1 MEISFTFGLFI
12 CLTSALIGGYVAKLL
27 KLQPI
32 IGYIIAGVTTASIF
46 PVDGLGI
53 EKLAELGAIL
63 LLFSIGLEL
72 SLSKFAGSLKKILVS
87 AVLQM
92 IVVTGLLYFVLKL
105 LGFDNISSF
114 VMSLSFSLSS
124 TAVVV
129 KTLIDRGE
137 SETIHGKLMI
147 GWLLVQDLAVI
158 PIMIILPI
166 LANGFDGAL
175 ISGSIAIFKAI
186 FLIGASIML
195 GKHIVPFIIHK
206 VANSNSRELLVLTSV
221 ALAVG
226 TAVLVSLFGIS
237 ATLGAFI
244 AGFVI
249 SESQENHAVFAE
261 TRPLRDLFV
270 ALFFV
275 TLGFFVSFTT
285 IYQNFG
291 IIIVLSILVLIIKFL
306 VILIISYLA
315 KYNGKTMVVTAL
327 GLSQVGEFAFIIL
340 GTASV
345 LKIIPENTAS
355 LGIAISLVTLIVTPF
370 VYKLAMPLWRFL
382 STRIRGFSSLE
393 RNTLSVSNLTNHII
407 ICGFGRVGG
416 WVGKALVGHGISFV
430 VVDLDPKIVF
440 DCNNK
445 GIMAIHGDPIEKE
458 VLLMAGLTQAK
469 AIVIAIP
476 DRLSQESVIA
486 HVQTIAPDVRI
497 ISRVHL
503 DEDYEKLKNLRV
515 HKLVQPEFEAAT
527 SIIRN
532 ILVSMGKDKEEIN
545 KSIKNLR
552 LSHAKI

>member
-1 MEISFTFGLFI
+1 MEISFTLGLFI
-12 CLTSALIGGYVAKLL
+12 CLTAALIGGYIAKKL

-32 IGYIIAGVTTASIF
+32 IGYIVAGVTTASIF

-72 SLSKFAGSLKKILVS
+72 SLSKFAGNFKKIFLS
-87 AVLQM
+87 ATLQIM
-92 IVVTGLLYFVLKL
+92 VVTSLLYFILKL
-105 LGFDNISSF
+105 LEFDNFSSL
-114 VMSLSFSLSS
+114 VLALSFSLSS

-129 KTLIDRGE
+129 KTLMDRGE

-175 ISGSIAIFKAI
+175 VSGGIAIIKAT
-186 FLIGASIML
+186 FLIVTSIVL

-206 VANSNSRELLVLTSV
+206 VASSNSRELLVLTSV

-226 TAVLVSLFGIS
+226 TAVGVSLFGIS

-275 TLGFFVSFTT
+275 TLGFFVSFNT

-291 IIIVLSILVLIIKFL
+291 IIVLLSILVLTIKFL
-306 VILIISYLA
+306 VILLINYFMKFS
-315 KYNGKTMVVTAL
+315 GKTMIITAL

-345 LKIIPENTAS
+345 LRIVSENVAS
-355 LGIAISLVTLIVTPF
+355 LGIAVTLVTLIATPF
-370 VYKLAMPLWRFL
+370 VYKLGVPLWRFL
-382 STRIRGFSSLE
+382 STRVKGFSSLE
-393 RNTLSVSNLTNHII
+393 RNTLSVSDFSNHII

-416 WVGKALVGHGISFV
+416 WVGKALMDHGINFV
-430 VVDLDPKIVF
+430 VVDLDPKIIF
-440 DCNNK
+440 DCISK
-445 GIMAIHGDPIEKE
+445 GIAAIHGDPIEKE
-458 VLLMAGLTQAK
+458 VLLMAGLIQAK
-469 AIVIAIP
+469 AVVIAIP
-476 DRLSQESVIA
+476 DRLSQESVIG
-486 HVQTIAPDVRI
+486 HVQTLAPNVRI

-503 DEDYEKLKNLRV
+503 DEDYEKLKSLRV
-515 HKLVQPEFEAAT
+515 DKLVQPEFEAAM
-527 SIIRN
+527 SIIKN
-532 ILVSMGKDKEEIN
+532 ILVSMGKNKEDIN
-545 KSIKNLR
+545 KSVKSLR

>member
-114 VMSLSFSLSS
+114 VMSLAFSLSS
-124 TAVVV
+124 TAVVI

>member
-105 LGFDNISSF
+105 LGFDNISSL
-114 VMSLSFSLSS
+114 VMSLAFSLSS

>member
-166 LANGFDGAL
+166 LTNGFDGAL

>member
-114 VMSLSFSLSS
+114 VMSLAFSLSS

-469 AIVIAIP
+469 AVVIAIP

>member
-114 VMSLSFSLSS
+114 VMSLAFSLSS

>member
-105 LGFDNISSF
+105 LGFDNISSL
-114 VMSLSFSLSS
+114 VMSLAFSLSS

-469 AIVIAIP
+469 AVVIAIP

>member
-1 MEISFTFGLFI
+1 MEISFTLGLFI
-12 CLTSALIGGYVAKLL
+12 CLISALIGGYLAKLL

-72 SLSKFAGSLKKILVS
+72 SLSKFAGSFKKILVS

-92 IVVTGLLYFVLKL
+92 VIVTALLYFILKL
-105 LGFDNISSF
+105 LGFDILSSL
-114 VMSLSFSLSS
+114 VLSLGFSLSS

-166 LANGFDGAL
+166 LANGGSGAL
-175 ISGSIAIFKAI
+175 VGGAVAIIKAT
-186 FLIGASIML
+186 FLITVSIML

-206 VANSNSRELLVLTSV
+206 VASVNSRELLVLTSV

-226 TAVLVSLFGIS
+226 TAVLVSFFGIS

-291 IIIVLSILVLIIKFL
+291 IIILLSILVLVIKFL
-306 VILIISYLA
+306 VILVINYFA
-315 KYNGKTMVVTAL
+315 KYSGKTMIITAL

-340 GTASV
+340 GTASI

-355 LGIAISLVTLIVTPF
+355 LGIAVSL
-370 VYKLAMPLWRFL
+370 
-382 STRIRGFSSLE
+382 
-393 RNTLSVSNLTNHII
+393 
-407 ICGFGRVGG
+407 
-416 WVGKALVGHGISFV
+416 
-430 VVDLDPKIVF
+430 
-440 DCNNK
+440 
-445 GIMAIHGDPIEKE
+445 
-458 VLLMAGLTQAK
+458 
-469 AIVIAIP
+469 
-476 DRLSQESVIA
+476 
-486 HVQTIAPDVRI
+486 
-497 ISRVHL
+497 
-503 DEDYEKLKNLRV
+503 
-515 HKLVQPEFEAAT
+515 
-527 SIIRN
+527 
-532 ILVSMGKDKEEIN
+532 
-545 KSIKNLR
+545 
-552 LSHAKI
+552 

>member
-1 MEISFTFGLFI
+1 MEISFTLGLFI
-12 CLTSALIGGYVAKLL
+12 CLISALIGGYLAKLL

-72 SLSKFAGSLKKILVS
+72 SLSKFAGSFKKILVS

-92 IVVTGLLYFVLKL
+92 MIVTTLLYFILKL
-105 LGFDNISSF
+105 LGFDNLSSL
-114 VMSLSFSLSS
+114 VLSLGFSLSS

-166 LANGFDGAL
+166 LANGGSGAL
-175 ISGSIAIFKAI
+175 VGGAVAIIKAI
-186 FLIGASIML
+186 FLITVSIML

-206 VANSNSRELLVLTSV
+206 VASVNSRELLVLTSV

-226 TAVLVSLFGIS
+226 TAVLVSFFGIS

-291 IIIVLSILVLIIKFL
+291 IIILLSILVLVIKFL
-306 VILIISYLA
+306 VILVINYFA
-315 KYNGKTMVVTAL
+315 KYSGKTMIITAL

-340 GTASV
+340 GTASI

-355 LGIAISLVTLIVTPF
+355 LGIAVSLVTLIATPF
-370 VYKLAMPLWRFL
+370 IYKLAMPLWRFL
-382 STRIRGFSSLE
+382 SVRMKGFSSLE

-416 WVGKALVGHGISFV
+416 WVGKALADYGINFV
-430 VVDLDPKIVF
+430 VVDLDPKIIF
-440 DCNNK
+440 DCTNK
-445 GIMAIHGDPIEKE
+445 GIVAIHGDPIEKE
-458 VLLMAGLTQAK
+458 VLLMAGLTSAK
-469 AIVIAIP
+469 AVVIAIP

-486 HVQTIAPDVRI
+486 HIQTMTPEVRI

-503 DEDYEKLKNLRV
+503 DEDYEKLKSLRV

-532 ILVSMGKDKEEIN
+532 ILVSMGKDKDEIN
-545 KSIKNLR
+545 KSIKSLR

>member
-1 MEISFTFGLFI
+1 MTA
-12 CLTSALIGGYVAKLL
+12 ALIGGYLAKKL

-32 IGYIIAGVTTASIF
+32 IGYIVAGVTTASIF

-72 SLSKFAGSLKKILVS
+72 SLSKFAGNLKKILLS
-87 AVLQM
+87 ATLQM
-92 IVVTGLLYFVLKL
+92 TVVTILFYFILTI
-105 LGFDNISSF
+105 LGFNSLSSL
-114 VMSLSFSLSS
+114 VLSLSFSLSS

-129 KTLIDRGE
+129 KTLMDRGE

-175 ISGSIAIFKAI
+175 VVGFIAILKAI
-186 FLIGASIML
+186 ILITTSVVL

-206 VANSNSRELLVLTSV
+206 VASSNSRELLVLTSV

-226 TAVLVSLFGIS
+226 TAVGVSLFGIS

-291 IIIVLSILVLIIKFL
+291 IIVLLSVLVLTIKFFVVL
-306 VILIISYLA
+306 GINYLM
-315 KYNGKTMVVTAL
+315 KYSGKTMVITAL

-345 LKIIPENTAS
+345 LKIIPENIAS
-355 LGIAISLVTLIVTPF
+355 LGIAVSLVTLIATPF

-382 STRIRGFSSLE
+382 NSKVKGFSSLE
-393 RNTLSVSNLTNHII
+393 RNKLSVSDFSNHII

-416 WVGKALVGHGISFV
+416 WVGRALVDHGINFV
-430 VVDLDPKIVF
+430 VVDLDPKVIF
-440 DCNNK
+440 ECTDK
-445 GIMAIHGDPIEKE
+445 GIVAIHGDPIEKE
-458 VLLMAGLTQAK
+458 VLLSAGLTRAK

-503 DEDYEKLKNLRV
+503 DEDYEKLKSLRV

-532 ILVSMGKDKEEIN
+532 ILVSMGKDTEEIN
-545 KSIKNLR
+545 KSIKSLR

>member
-1 MEISFTFGLFI
+1 MEISFTLGLFI
-12 CLTSALIGGYVAKLL
+12 CLTSALIGGYLAKLL

-72 SLSKFAGSLKKILVS
+72 SISKFAGSFKKILMS
-87 AVLQM
+87 ATLQM
-92 IVVTGLLYFVLKL
+92 VIVTALFYFILKL
-105 LGFDNISSF
+105 LGFDNLSSL
-114 VMSLSFSLSS
+114 VLSLGFSLSS

-158 PIMIILPI
+158 PMMIILPI
-166 LANGFDGAL
+166 LVNGFSGAL
-175 ISGSIAIFKAI
+175 VGGSVAIVKAV
-186 FLIGASIML
+186 FLIFASIML

-206 VANSNSRELLVLTSV
+206 VASVNSRELLVLTSI

-226 TAVLVSLFGIS
+226 TAVFVSLFGIS
-237 ATLGAFI
+237 ATLGAFV

-291 IIIVLSILVLIIKFL
+291 LIILLSVLVLVIKFL
-306 VILIISYLA
+306 VILVINYFA
-315 KYNGKTMVVTAL
+315 KYNGKTMIITAL
-327 GLSQVGEFAFIIL
+327 GLSQVGEFAFIIF
-340 GTASV
+340 GSASI

-355 LGIAISLVTLIVTPF
+355 LGIAVSLVTLIATPF
-370 VYKLAMPLWRFL
+370 VYRLAMPLWRFL
-382 STRIRGFSSLE
+382 STKIKGFSSLE
-393 RNTLSVSNLTNHII
+393 RNTLSVSNLSNHII

-416 WVGKALVGHGISFV
+416 WVGRALTDHGINFV
-430 VVDLDPKIVF
+430 VVDLDPKIIF
-440 DCNNK
+440 DCTNK
-445 GIMAIHGDPIEKE
+445 GIVAIHGDPIEKE
-458 VLLMAGLTQAK
+458 VLLMASLLTAK
-469 AIVIAIP
+469 AVVIAIP

-486 HVQTIAPDVRI
+486 HVQTIAPEVRI

-503 DEDYEKLKNLRV
+503 DEDYEKLKSLRV

-532 ILVSMGKDKEEIN
+532 ILVSMGKSKDEIN
-545 KSIKNLR
+545 KSIKSLR